1 MAKIPVK
8 DLQWCKRD
16 LIKWPAINVQ
26 KKPNKE
32 TQTYLGS
39 KAASQEFDL
48 LLLRGE
54 AKKRKRE
61 REREMEGEGER

>member
-1 MAKIPVK
+1 M
-8 DLQWCKRD
+8 
-16 LIKWPAINVQ
+16 Q